1 MDRFSFLQ
9 EKKNKEKKTNQET
22 AWPIWHKSST

>member
-9 EKKNKEKKTNQET
+9 EKNKEKKTNQET